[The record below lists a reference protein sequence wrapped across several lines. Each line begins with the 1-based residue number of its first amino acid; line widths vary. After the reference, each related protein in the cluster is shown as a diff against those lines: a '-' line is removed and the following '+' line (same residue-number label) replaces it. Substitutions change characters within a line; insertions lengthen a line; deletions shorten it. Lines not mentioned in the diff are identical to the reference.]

1 VTQLGETLIGTI
13 IKYKSK
19 ASLTYLSLHIPSISC
34 SSSKEE
40 KKKNNL
46 MKDPLRLEYLLL
58 QNVRESSQHAWKVA
72 FGHMHKHPSYGFYT
86 SPSFN
91 IIAIVADQDYSRNK
105 LCYDYNP
112 NQPQVQWS
120 KKLEWIKITVSMF
133 RLFAHITIHNLSF

>member
-40 KKKNNL
+40 KKNNL
-46 MKDPLRLEYLLL
+46 MKNPLRLEYLLL
-58 QNVRESSQHAWKVA
+58 QNVRESSKHAWKVA

-91 IIAIVADQDYSRNK
+91 IIAIVADHDYSRNIVAIVADQDYSRNK
-105 LCYDYNP
+105 LCYDDNP
-112 NQPQVQWS
+112 NQHRYNGPKS
-120 KKLEWIKITVSMF
+120 WIG
-133 RLFAHITIHNLSF
+133 